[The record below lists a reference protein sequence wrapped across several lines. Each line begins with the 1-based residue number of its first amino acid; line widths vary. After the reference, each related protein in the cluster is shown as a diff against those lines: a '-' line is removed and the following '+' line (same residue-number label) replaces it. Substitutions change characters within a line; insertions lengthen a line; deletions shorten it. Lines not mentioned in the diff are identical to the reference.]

1 MRFMRF
7 LLSSSLANRVFTLY
21 GISLI
26 LLVGGSLGLL
36 LQYQA
41 VRKADGAEL
50 TSASLVVLGLWAA
63 CLVVALLMVRVAMAR
78 WLGGLARQRAMA
90 AAADRVLAVKTEQMQ
105 PVLDNISQGVAMV
118 APDRSVV
125 FQSRRVLELLEIPE
139 HLHGAEVAEMIAYQA
154 ARGDFG
160 NDFGLV
166 DASAR
171 PYLRAV
177 GTSAPIE
184 APPRYTR
191 RTVSGRTLEIRT
203 APLPAGGLVRTFT
216 DVTSYVQAL
225 AQAEQAS
232 LAKGQFLANM
242 SHEIRTPMN
251 AVLGLLKLVQDTPL
265 DATQRDYIAKT
276 EGAARS
282 LLSLL
287 NDILDFS
294 KIEAGK
300 LTLDPRPF
308 NLAAL
313 LANVAVI
320 LTPALGDKAVA
331 LRFEVEPTLPPDMV
345 GDDMRLQ
352 QVLINLG
359 ANAVKFTTEGEVL
372 VRVRPIER
380 TPQAVLLEFAVSDT
394 GIGIAPGN
402 QAHIF
407 SGFSQAEASTT
418 RRFGGTGLGLAISSR
433 IVNLLGGEL
442 MLNSVEGQGSTFF
455 FQLRL
460 AVARPVEAPVAM
472 GTTVPAAAA
481 STQRLQGLRLLVVE
495 DNKINQM
502 VAKGLLTK
510 EGAEVTLV
518 DDGQQG
524 VAAVAKVG
532 QSFDAV
538 LMDIQMPVMDGY
550 CATRAIRSELGLATL
565 PIVAM
570 TANAMAS
577 DRAACLE
584 AGMDDHVGKPF
595 ELDQLVALLQRL
607 CVRP

>member
-1 MRFMRF
+1 MRVLQA
-7 LLSSSLANRVFTLY
+7 LLPSSPTNRVFALY
-21 GISLI
+21 GISL
-26 LLVGGSLGLL
+26 LLLIAGSLGLL

-41 VRKADGAEL
+41 FRQADGAEL
-50 TSASLVVLGLWAA
+50 TLASVLVLGFWAA
-63 CLVVALLMVRVAMAR
+63 CLVAALMLVRV
-78 WLGGLARQRAMA
+78 
-90 AAADRVLAVKTEQMQ
+90 VLAAKTAQMQ
-105 PVLDNISQGVAMV
+105 AVLDHISQGVAMV

-139 HLHGAEVAEMIAYQA
+139 HLYGAEVAELIAFQA

-160 NDFGLV
+160 NDYALV
-166 DASAR
+166 EASAR

-177 GTSAPIE
+177 GTATPIDP
-184 APPRYTR
+184 PPRYTR
-191 RTVSGRTLEIRT
+191 RTMSGRTLEIRS
-203 APLPAGGLVRTFT
+203 APLPGGGLVRTFT
-216 DVTSYVQAL
+216 DVTSYMEAL
-225 AQAEQAS
+225 ALAEQAS

-251 AVLGLLKLVQDTPL
+251 AILGLLKLVQDTPL
-265 DATQRDYIAKT
+265 DATQCDFITKT
-276 EGAARS
+276 EGAAKS

-300 LTLDPRPF
+300 MTLDPRPF
-308 NLAAL
+308 NLDATLGNL
-313 LANVAVI
+313 LVI
-320 LTPALGDKAVA
+320 LAPALRDKPVA
-331 LRFEVEPTLPPDMV
+331 LRLEVEPTVTRNLV

-359 ANAVKFTTEGEVL
+359 GNAVKFTTEGEVL
-372 VRVRPIER
+372 VRVRLVEHAPD
-380 TPQAVLLEFAVSDT
+380 AVLLEFAVCDT
-394 GIGIAPGN
+394 GIGIAPEN

-418 RRFGGTGLGLAISSR
+418 RRFGGTGLGLAISSQL
-433 IVNLLGGEL
+433 VNLLGGEL
-442 MLNSVEGQGSTFF
+442 MLNSVVGQGSTFF

-460 AVARPVEAPVAM
+460 AVARPVDAPDTT
-472 GTTVPAAAA
+472 GTTGPAAMA
-481 STQRLQGLRLLVVE
+481 SSKRLQGLRLLVVE

-524 VAAVAKVG
+524 VAAVAKADPA
-532 QSFDAV
+532 FDAV

-550 CATRAIRSELGLATL
+550 TATRTIRQELGLKDL
-565 PIVAM
+565 PIIAM

-577 DRAACLE
+577 DRASCLE
-584 AGMDDHVGKPF
+584 AGMNDHVGKPF
-595 ELDQLVALLQRL
+595 ELDQLVATLLRL
-607 CVRP
+607 CMK